1 MIYVFAVLVVVFID
15 ILIIYRLLKYKND
28 DYKKYRK
35 ENLGLIFSGTVVLVI
50 TKIPSLYLF
59 ILLGINALLFITVLS
74 KFQNN
79 HERRTD

>member
-1 MIYVFAVLVVVFID
+1 MIYVFAVLVVVLID
-15 ILIIYRLLKYKND
+15 ILITYRLIKYKNE

-35 ENLGLIFSGTVVLVI
+35 ENLGLIISGTAVLVI

-59 ILLGINALLFITVLS
+59 ILLGINALLFITVLTR
-74 KFQNN
+74 FQNN

>member
-1 MIYVFAVLVVVFID
+1 MIYVFAVLVVVLID
-15 ILIIYRLLKYKND
+15 ILIIYRLFKYKND

-59 ILLGINALLFITVLS
+59 ILLGINALLFIIVLS

-79 HERRTD
+79 HERKTD